1 MSDTVAA
8 PCWYEICPT
17 RGDELTHRLLGSGSL
32 PGKKGV
38 WEDSFAQSRMDGR
51 GVLKGWW
58 VIVLLGQGR
67 AGRIGDVVR
76 ISPNELSFAT
86 VQAHR
91 DIYSTPSR
99 TRKPFLKCDKFYNN
113 GDVTNLFYELD
124 PVEHGK
130 MRKILAPGFSGVAIK
145 KHEHIIHQY
154 VDMFVRKVT
163 ELSAARRGLGIDAN
177 EAIPWLAFDVMG
189 ELTFGE
195 SFDAVAKG
203 ETHMWITV
211 LNDSAHAAILPSFV
225 RRAPSLILAVPF
237 LLSLS
242 AIRNLRR
249 HYAYT
254 LQTVRRRMNRPAG
267 DRDLFAPMLE
277 RGDVDERHLVALAQ
291 AMIIAGADTATNV
304 MTTAL
309 YFLCATPGAM
319 AKVEAEVRALTYEQL
334 TGEELPRLKYLN
346 AVIEEAMRCFPPI
359 AFGLPRVSPGETID
373 GRYIPKGVRVS
384 VSHWVLGH
392 NPRVWDR
399 PHEFRPERWLKN
411 ESDDGSSRVSL
422 EEEKKK
428 KSSEAAHFPFSSGPR
443 SCLGMAQAYLEMRIT
458 LAKLIHACDM
468 RVTKDPGDWIGAAQ
482 MHMMWKRAPWMVHFE
497 RREEGDSS
505 RLEKDGREE
514 LLF

>member
-1 MSDTVAA
+1 MMALNLLTAGIAA
-8 PCWYEICPT
+8 VFMGIIYWICWCVYCIWFHPLAKYPGPKAAAVSEIWFVWAWTTGRYPYIL
-17 RGDELTHRLLGSGSL
+17 EEAHRKYGN
-32 PGKKGV
+32 
-38 WEDSFAQSRMDGR
+38 
-51 GVLKGWW
+51 
-58 VIVLLGQGR
+58 
-67 AGRIGDVVR
+67 VVR

-99 TRKPFLKCDKFYNN
+99 TRKPFLKDGKFYNN
-113 GDVTNLFYELD
+113 GDVTNIFYELD
-124 PVEHGK
+124 PIEHGK

-195 SFDAVAKG
+195 SFDAVARG
-203 ETHMWITV
+203 ETHEWMTI

-237 LLSLS
+237 MLSIS
-242 AIRNLRR
+242 AIKNLKT

-254 LQTVRRRMNRPAG
+254 LQTVRRRLNRPAA

-277 RGDVDERHLVALAQ
+277 QGNVDERHLVALAQ

-304 MTTAL
+304 MNTAL
-309 YFLCATPGAM
+309 YFLCTSPGCL
-319 AKVEAEVRALTYEQL
+319 AKAAAEVRALRYDQL
-334 TGEELPRLKYLN
+334 TGDELPRLKYLN

-359 AFGLPRVSPGETID
+359 AFGLPRVSPGEMID
-373 GRYIPKGVRVS
+373 GHFIPKGVRVS
-384 VSHWVLGH
+384 VSHWVLNH
-392 NPRVWDR
+392 NPQIWDR
-399 PHEFRPERWLKN
+399 PYEFRPERWLEKN
-411 ESDDGSSRVSL
+411 SG
-422 EEEKKK
+422 
-428 KSSEAAHFPFSSGPR
+428 AAHFPFSTGPR

-458 LAKLIHACDM
+458 LAKLVHACDM
-468 RVTKDPGDWIGAAQ
+468 RVAKDPGDWIGAAQ
-482 MHMMWKRAPWMVHFE
+482 MHMLWKRAPWMVHFE
-497 RREEGDSS
+497 RRDEDDSS
-505 RLEKDGREE
+505 RLEKE
-514 LLF
+514 